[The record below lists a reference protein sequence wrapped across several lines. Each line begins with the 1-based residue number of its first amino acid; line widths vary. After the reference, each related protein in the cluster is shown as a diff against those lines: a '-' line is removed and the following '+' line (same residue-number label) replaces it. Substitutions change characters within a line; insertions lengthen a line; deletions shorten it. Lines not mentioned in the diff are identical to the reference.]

1 MSPAIIASLLGVI
14 AIACSFVFAGWLLT
28 RHERRL
34 DAQLAAELDKLH
46 TLIQAVAAEGIET
59 GAVGEIRVNESVKAA
74 DGEPDRNVLD
84 QITLRAKKKPN

>member
-1 MSPAIIASLLGVI
+1 MTII
-14 AIACSFVFAGWLLT
+14 CSFIFAGWLLT

-59 GAVGEIRVNESVKAA
+59 GAVGEIRISESATTPS
-74 DGEPDRNVLD
+74 GEPDLKAL
-84 QITLRAKKKPN
+84 QEITLRAKKKPN